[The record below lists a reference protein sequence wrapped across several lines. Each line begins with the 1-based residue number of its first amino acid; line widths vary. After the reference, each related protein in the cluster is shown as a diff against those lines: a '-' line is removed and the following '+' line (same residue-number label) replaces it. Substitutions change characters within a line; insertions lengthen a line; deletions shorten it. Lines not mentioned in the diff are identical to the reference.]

1 MSKKLLIFT
10 IVLMSIALSGII
22 TVQLFWIRNAIDQN
36 EQQFD
41 QKVNDALVSVIKKLE
56 QNEIALIV
64 KRELNGN
71 SFLHQQDVNITVS
84 THANDS
90 LVVVN
95 VADTLVHEL
104 IFLNETSGDKKKWI
118 STNGQTIDMLTNSA
132 ESHTVTTIQSQSGKN
147 GDAYVYTS
155 SYSYGKKDS
164 SGTYIVEQRKIKKKI
179 KTKAR
184 KIENVIKKMV
194 FEYDTDVNS
203 YRKRIKI
210 ELLDSLLKSEFAEK
224 DIDITYEYGISANS
238 KISDKKAQSTNFK
251 LNNRYKKF
259 QASLFPDDL
268 IPKSDKL
275 VVYFP
280 DRKTH
285 LYLSLSVMLPASL
298 FFSLI
303 ILVAFTISILMVL
316 KQKRISDVKTD
327 FINNMTHEFKTPI
340 ATISLAADSVVN
352 PKVINN
358 SDKIRN
364 FIKIIKDENKRMNLQ
379 VERVLQMALLDKS
392 KLDLNLKEL
401 DIHLL
406 IDNAIKNT
414 GVQVKVKNG
423 KIHTELTANKHLA
436 LIDEIH
442 FMNVINNLLDNALK
456 YSKVNPEILIK
467 TQDAENGILI
477 SVEDNGIGMSKE
489 EQSKIFDRFYR
500 VSKGNIHNIKGFG
513 LGLSYVKAIVEAL
526 NGNIRVKSE
535 PDKGSRFDIFIPTV

>member
-10 IVLMSIALSGII
+10 IVLMSIAFSGII

-41 QKVNDALVSVIKKLE
+41 QKVNDALVSVVKKLE

-71 SFLHQQDVNITVS
+71 SFLHQQDVNITVR

-118 STNGQTIDMLTNSA
+118 STNGQTIDMRANDSK
-132 ESHTVTTIQSQSGKN
+132 SHTITTIQSKSRKN

-164 SGTYIVEQRKIKKKI
+164 TGTYIVEQRKIKKKI
-179 KTKAR
+179 KTKAQ

-224 DIDITYEYGISANS
+224 DIDIAYEYGINANR
-238 KISDKKAQSTNFK
+238 KILNKKAQSANFK
-251 LNNRYKKF
+251 PNNSYKKF

-280 DRKTH
+280 NRKTY

-401 DIHLL
+401 DVHQL

-414 GVQVKVKNG
+414 GVQIREKNG
-423 KIHTELTANKHLA
+423 KIHTELAANKHLA

-442 FMNVINNLLDNALK
+442 FMNIINNLLDNALK
-456 YSKVNPEILIK
+456 YSKINPEILIK

-535 PDKGSRFDIFIPTV
+535 QGKGSRFDIFIPII